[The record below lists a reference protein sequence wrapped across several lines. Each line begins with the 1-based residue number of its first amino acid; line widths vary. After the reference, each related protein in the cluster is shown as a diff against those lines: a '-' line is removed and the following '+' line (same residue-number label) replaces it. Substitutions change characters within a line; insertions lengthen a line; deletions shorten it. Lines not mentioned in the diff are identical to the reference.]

1 MDKRNNLIGISI
13 YDYLKTLPI
22 DYTSYVGMLHV
33 LINEKLENGDFWIIS
48 NLDPYGKE
56 TNLSQLIKSNEK
68 Q

>member
-1 MDKRNNLIGISI
+1 MNKIDNNNNLTI